1 MTIAAG
7 FVANDGIVLCADT
20 QQTISGYIKTYD
32 GKVRLYVSP
41 GYEVTMAVAGAG
53 TTDYIE
59 TARSAIA
66 RDFPDHKTLPE
77 IENYLRQELLKFFD
91 EHLARWAYFPERER
105 PTVELLVGVTGKKIP
120 PSLFHYAGTAFA
132 RTYHKAIGDG
142 VLLANELI
150 NRCCS
155 ANCTVNELGSLAIYV
170 LSKVKRG
177 VDGCGGETHIVGL
190 RKGGDFALTDHN
202 EIKKLESEFLTAEDE
217 SNTTFVKALTA
228 KRLPLSWQ
236 SEYKKNK
243 STS

>member
-1 MTIAAG
+1 VTIAAG

-32 GKVRLYVSP
+32 GKVHLYVSR

-53 TTDYIE
+53 TSDYID
-59 TARSAIA
+59 TARSAIT
-66 RDFPDHKTLPE
+66 RDFTDHKTLPE

-105 PTVELLVGVTGKKIP
+105 PTVELLIGVTGKKIP
-120 PSLFHYAGTAFA
+120 PTLFHFAGTAFA
-132 RTYHKAIGDG
+132 PTSHKAIGDG

-150 NRCCS
+150 NQSCFG
-155 ANCTVNELGSLAIYV
+155 NYTVNELGSLAIYI

-177 VDGCGGETHIVGL
+177 VEGCGGTTHVVGL
-190 RKGGDFALTDHN
+190 RKGGDFALTDHK
-202 EIKKLESEFLTAEDE
+202 EIKKLESEFLTGEDE
-217 SNTTFVKALTA
+217 SNKTFVKALTA
-228 KRLPLSWQ
+228 KRLSLSWQ

-243 STS
+243 SGS